1 MEHFLENSRKRDEL
15 YFRNSDFWK
24 ALLNIA
30 SEQVLV
36 IDKTGRIVFTNKN
49 IFETPKS
56 EATGKDFFSIAPG
69 TYTLIVREKLKEVEK
84 TKAITSFETLFKSSG
99 ELICHETTVKPLFDE
114 ENVLFGYALTSVD
127 ITEFKN
133 AKKRYEHKMN
143 LEKLFLNISSKF
155 INLPADEIDKGIEES
170 LELIARF
177 TNSEHAFIKLSGT
190 PDSAIDFEWHSIAST
205 NNRTCNISNVSVFLS
220 SVVSESHDATP
231 RLILPDDSN
240 ATLKDCPAFI
250 CPLILEKKYYG
261 ALVLIGKINAS
272 KGWSEDF
279 AKPIVLIANVFINTL
294 ERKKNV
300 LHEKKRKDELKRTIE
315 NRTAKIEFQKETLL
329 KQAKELKEAEGKIR
343 KAYQE
348 LKEANFQL
356 EKKVADRTSSLE
368 KTNQELDR
376 FVYSVSHDIKAPLAS
391 VLGLVNLIRL
401 SPEED
406 LERHL
411 QLMERSINKLNGF
424 VQDILE
430 YSRNSRLT
438 IKKDPI
444 NFQQQVESA
453 REDLKHMHMAE
464 GVELITRYDIETPVM
479 SDENR
484 LQSVLKN
491 LISNAVKYHNPD
503 LEKSWVMVEILTSK
517 KDFHIKVSDN
527 GMGISK
533 ESIPHV
539 FDMFYRASEK
549 SYGSGLGLYI
559 VKETIQKMRGSIHVS
574 SKEGVGTT
582 FELTL
587 PNLANS

>member
-1 MEHFLENSRKRDEL
+1 
-15 YFRNSDFWK
+15 
-24 ALLNIA
+24 
-30 SEQVLV
+30 
-36 IDKTGRIVFTNKN
+36 
-49 IFETPKS
+49 
-56 EATGKDFFSIAPG
+56 
-69 TYTLIVREKLKEVEK
+69 
-84 TKAITSFETLFKSSG
+84 
-99 ELICHETTVKPLFDE
+99 
-114 ENVLFGYALTSVD
+114 
-127 ITEFKN
+127 
-133 AKKRYEHKMN
+133 
-143 LEKLFLNISSKF
+143 
-155 INLPADEIDKGIEES
+155 
-170 LELIARF
+170 
-177 TNSEHAFIKLSGT
+177 
-190 PDSAIDFEWHSIAST
+190 
-205 NNRTCNISNVSVFLS
+205 
-220 SVVSESHDATP
+220 
-231 RLILPDDSN
+231 
-240 ATLKDCPAFI
+240 
-250 CPLILEKKYYG
+250 
-261 ALVLIGKINAS
+261 
-272 KGWSEDF
+272 
-279 AKPIVLIANVFINTL
+279 
-294 ERKKNV
+294 
-300 LHEKKRKDELKRTIE
+300 
-315 NRTAKIEFQKETLL
+315 
-329 KQAKELKEAEGKIR
+329 
-343 KAYQE
+343 
-348 LKEANFQL
+348 
-356 EKKVADRTSSLE
+356 
-368 KTNQELDR
+368 
-376 FVYSVSHDIKAPLAS
+376 
-391 VLGLVNLIRL
+391 
-401 SPEED
+401 
-406 LERHL
+406 
-411 QLMERSINKLNGF
+411 MERSINKLNGF